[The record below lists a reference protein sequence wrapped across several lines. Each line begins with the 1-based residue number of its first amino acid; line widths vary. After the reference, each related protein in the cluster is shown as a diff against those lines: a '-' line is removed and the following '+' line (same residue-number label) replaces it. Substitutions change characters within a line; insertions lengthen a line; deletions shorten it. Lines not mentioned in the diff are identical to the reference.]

1 MINLSWQVVRYT
13 FLHHTYEY
21 NAGDFV
27 FQCFGL
33 FITITSGCR
42 VVENNVFLGQAQQL
56 AARECGVSYIGLAE
70 LPQEHNVH
78 FCSRFTIA
86 DNAHHNTFGN
96 WMHWTCMWNRE
107 RRMDK
112 KKIKGNT
119 GQGTTYLGRAPV
131 RGVWWAAPLG
141 GMFPPSW
148 ESRTAACQSRSSLSL
163 VVANIG
169 SLLLV
174 PTKYRLNEVW
184 PQIRLGLI

>member
-1 MINLSWQVVRYT
+1 MHSSSIKNNDQFFVAGCKIY
-13 FLHHTYEY
+13 FFAPYQY
-21 NAGDFV
+21 NGGDFV

-96 WMHWTCMWNRE
+96 WMHCTYRYGHACETEKGGWT
-107 RRMDK
+107 RRK
-112 KKIKGNT
+112 SKET
-119 GQGTTYLGRAPV
+119 QGRVLPILGARTCPRCLVSRASG
-131 RGVWWAAPLG
+131 R
-141 GMFPPSW
+141 
-148 ESRTAACQSRSSLSL
+148 
-163 VVANIG
+163 N
-169 SLLLV
+169 V
-174 PTKYRLNEVW
+174 PT
-184 PQIRLGLI
+184 ILGISHCCLSIKIIIIPGRD